1 MVRLSIDV
9 HIVGE
14 LNFINSWLKERDGM
28 RPRTNLLCF
37 VIPFRKADNSLLEEK
52 IWSMKSLLHPVQWTL
67 QQKLVELQIFCSYF
81 NNIYNF
87 LDFHRGKGLFCRLL
101 SFGTVQPCR
110 FIPTFQRKKLSS
122 FWWQK
127 FYQSFTFSDPMVVSS
142 LPFSC
147 FPLATFPATRLH
159 ARTASL

>member
-52 IWSMKSLLHPVQWTL
+52 IWSMKSLLHPV
-67 QQKLVELQIFCSYF
+67 
-81 NNIYNF
+81 
-87 LDFHRGKGLFCRLL
+87 
-101 SFGTVQPCR
+101 
-110 FIPTFQRKKLSS
+110 
-122 FWWQK
+122 
-127 FYQSFTFSDPMVVSS
+127 
-142 LPFSC
+142 
-147 FPLATFPATRLH
+147 
-159 ARTASL
+159 